1 MSNITIGRIIEK
13 LRQEKNYSRK
23 KLCQGLCSTQTL
35 IKIEN
40 NKSDVDKFMS
50 DILLQRLGKSPD
62 KLEILISKEEYRKLY
77 MRDEIEELI
86 WKRKKKKQ
94 RLFYWNMKT
103 AMPRIIRFKK
113 CLFCVPKHIYVRS

>member
-23 KLCQGLCSTQTL
+23 KLSQGLCSTQML

-62 KLEILISKEEYRKLY
+62 KLEIIISNEEYRKIHI
-77 MRDEIEELI
+77 RDEIEELI
-86 WKRKKKKQ
+86 WKRK
-94 RLFYWNMKT
+94 REE
-103 AMPRIIRFKK
+103 AP
-113 CLFCVPKHIYVRS
+113 